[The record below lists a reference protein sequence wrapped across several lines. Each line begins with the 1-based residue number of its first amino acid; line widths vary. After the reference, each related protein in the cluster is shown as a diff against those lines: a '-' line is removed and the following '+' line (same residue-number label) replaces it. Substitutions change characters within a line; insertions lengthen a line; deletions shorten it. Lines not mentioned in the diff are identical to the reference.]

1 MSNVSDRHRK
11 VIIKENANRFYN
23 GFMFM
28 ALKKKKQEDQH
39 FKSVLMAHFILVLHI
54 ILIVGMVFLVI
65 FFRGI
70 IHYMAWIFL
79 GGLAAIIASGYHFYN
94 RIKKEGKT
102 VRDMLNSSRYR
113 DRTVEINFMGGLASF
128 KIGGPDKHSIPVGDA
143 IGQFPRL
150 EDSDSVRVREISEL
164 VNMLENDLITLD
176 EYNKIKEQIFKT

>member
-1 MSNVSDRHRK
+1 M
-11 VIIKENANRFYN
+11 I
-23 GFMFM
+23 M

-39 FKSVLMAHFILVLHI
+39 FKSVLMAHFILVLHV
-54 ILIVGMVFLVI
+54 ILIVCMVFLVI

-79 GGLAAIIASGYHFYN
+79 GGLAAIIASGYHFYK

-113 DRTVEINFMGGLASF
+113 GRTVEINFMGGLASF
-128 KIGGPDKHSIPVGDA
+128 KIGGSDKLSIPGSDSSEP
-143 IGQFPRL
+143 FPRL

-164 VNMLENDLITLD
+164 VHMLENNLITLD
-176 EYNKIKEQIFKT
+176 EYNKIKEKIFKT